1 MLKMP
6 GKGFGD
12 RIGVY
17 LRYMFP
23 PFPRLVSAALLSGS
37 FTVLLAR
44 IHGVAVPFVTPLAL
58 LGVWNVFALLLVLR
72 LMDELKD
79 REIDLALF
87 KERPLPSGRV
97 RESDIRASLAV
108 VIVLYLGANAVTRPT
123 LLAAVVV
130 LGYALLMFKY
140 FFFPDYLRAHLLP
153 NLASHNPIVALLL
166 LQIVVLFSVQTGLR
180 LTDINWVPVLLAVA
194 MNWAMFFAWE
204 ISRKIRAR
212 EEEDAYVTYSRI
224 FGRVGAAAVT
234 GGAQTVTLLLGLR
247 FSAELELAWVAP
259 VLLAAGYLVTL
270 GALLRF
276 VVRPNRVSSKLR
288 PFAEAYILSVLLAIL
303 AGGLLARPL

>member
-1 MLKMP
+1 MLTVP
-6 GKGFGD
+6 EKGFGK
-12 RIGVY
+12 RMRVY
-17 LRYMFP
+17 LREMFP
-23 PFPRLVSAALLSGS
+23 PVPRLGSAALLYGS

-44 IHGVAVPFVTPLAL
+44 IHKVPVPLVSPLAL

-79 REIDLALF
+79 REIDLAVF
-87 KERPLPSGRV
+87 RERPVPSGRV
-97 RESDIRASLAV
+97 RESDITAGLAV
-108 VIVLYLGANAVTRPT
+108 MIVLYLGANAGTRPT
-123 LLAAVVV
+123 FLAAVVV
-130 LGYALLMFKY
+130 LGYALLMFRY

-166 LQIVVLFSVQTGLR
+166 LQIVVLFSVQTGLGLR
-180 LTDINWVPVLLAVA
+180 DIDWVPVLLAVA

-212 EEEDAYVTYSRI
+212 EEENAYVTYSRI
-224 FGRVGAAAVT
+224 FGRAGAAAVT
-234 GGAQTVTLLLGLR
+234 GGAQTVTLLLGFH
-247 FSAELELAWVAP
+247 FSAKLELAWVSP

-276 VVRPNRVSSKLR
+276 AVRPSRVTSKLR
-288 PFAEAYILSVLLAIL
+288 PFAEAYILSVLTAIL

>member
-12 RIGVY
+12 RMRVY
-17 LRYMFP
+17 LRDMFP
-23 PFPRLVSAALLSGS
+23 PLPRLASAALLSGS

-58 LGVWNVFALLLVLR
+58 LGIWNVFALLLVLR

-79 REIDLALF
+79 REIDMVLF

-97 RESDIRASLAV
+97 RESDIKASLAV

-123 LLAAVVV
+123 FLAAVLVM
-130 LGYALLMFKY
+130 GYALLMFQY
-140 FFFPDYLRAHLLP
+140 FFFPGYLRAHLLP

-166 LQIVVLFSVQTGLR
+166 LQIVVLFSVQTGLGLR
-180 LTDINWVPVLLAVA
+180 DINWVPVLLAVA

-234 GGAQTVTLLLGLR
+234 GGAQAVTLLLGLR
-247 FSAELELAWVAP
+247 FCAELELAWVAP
-259 VLLAAGYLVTL
+259 VLLAAGYLVTVA
-270 GALLRF
+270 ALLRF